1 MKKLSTYLF
10 LILFSFSAPSFADD
24 ISDFQI
30 EGMSIGDSLLD
41 YFSEKEIRNN
51 IKDVYSY
58 IEDKTFV
65 LSAFDEKDF
74 SPKIYEVVQI
84 EFKDNDKDYKIHGI
98 TGKLFLNF
106 EENIEACYKRQD
118 EIAEELS
125 LIFKDAEKFKPKIE
139 KHPADSS
146 GRSTVREINFFLK
159 SSDIAAVDCYFW
171 HKEMPYQNNLK
182 VNMSTKELNEWL
194 Y

>member
-10 LILFSFSAPSFADD
+10 LILFSLSAPSFADD
-24 ISDFQI
+24 IRDFQI

-41 YFSEKEIRNN
+41 YFSEKEIRKN
-51 IKDVYSY
+51 ISNVYSY

-65 LSAFDEKDF
+65 ATGFDEKLI
-74 SPKIYEVVQI
+74 SLKTYEYVQI

-106 EENIEACYKRQD
+106 EENIEACYKKQD
-118 EIAEELS
+118 EIAEKLS
-125 LIFKDAEKFKPKIE
+125 LIFKDTKKYKPNIE
-139 KHPADSS
+139 KHPADAS
-146 GRSTVREINFFLK
+146 GRSTVRDITFFLK
-159 SSDIAAVDCYFW
+159 SGDLAAVDCYLW

-182 VNMSTKELNEWL
+182 VNMSTKKLNEWL

>member
-1 MKKLSTYLF
+1 M
-10 LILFSFSAPSFADD
+10 ADD
-24 ISDFQI
+24 ITDFQI

-41 YFSEKEIRNN
+41 YVSEKEIRKNVS
-51 IKDVYSY
+51 DVYSY

-65 LSAFDEKDF
+65 ATGFDEK
-74 SPKIYEVVQI
+74 SISLKIFEYVQI
-84 EFKDNDKDYKIHGI
+84 EFKDNDKDYKIYGI

-106 EENIEACYKRQD
+106 EENIEACYERQD

-125 LIFKDAEKFKPKIE
+125 LIFKDAEKYKPKIE

-146 GRSTVREINFFLK
+146 GRSTVREINFLLK
-159 SSDIAAVDCYFW
+159 SSDIAAIDCYFW
-171 HKEMPYQNNLK
+171 HKEMPYQNELK
-182 VNMSTKELNEWL
+182 VNMTTKELNEWL

>member
-1 MKKLSTYLF
+1 MRIFIAVLV
-10 LILFSFSAPSFADD
+10 LIFSIQSWTKAED
-24 ISDFQI
+24 ISDFEI

-74 SPKIYEVVQI
+74 SPKIYEIVQI

-98 TGKLFLNF
+98 TGKLLSNF
-106 EENIEACYKRQD
+106 KTNIETCYKKQD

-125 LIFKDAEKFKPKIE
+125 LIFKDAEKYKPKIT
-139 KHPADSS
+139 KHTADSS
-146 GRSTVREINFFLK
+146 GRSNVRQIPFFLK
-159 SSDIAAVDCYFW
+159 SGDVAGVECYYW
-171 HKEMPYQNNLK
+171 HKEMPYANNLK
-182 VNMSTKELNEWL
+182 VVLSTKELNDWL